1 MAAAKKKGGKQT
13 EWELP
18 HLMGKTFAFSGKLSR
33 HIKVVLVK
41 LIETEGG
48 TVVNDITADLNYLI
62 VGIGDSRGSGPSG
75 AEKKAALLNNKGK
88 AAVQILDEVG
98 FRQLFVRDRDTAIT
112 LLQSGA
118 RGIKLWN
125 DTVATHWLRL
135 SLDVTKADFR
145 ECDLRD
151 ANLSSARLDGSDFR
165 GAQLSGVKIGRIRD
179 AKFDKVS
186 GVVVI
191 EDAKS
196 CSFKG
201 ANFGSEDESNT
212 SRISAVDSNFDGANI
227 RNARVNR
234 MKNCSHRRLD
244 ATGANLDETDIS
256 EADFKG
262 AKLSQINS
270 WKLRAAGARFDG
282 VDLSKA
288 VLLECNFRG
297 ASFRRAKLLEAS
309 VKECDFSEAD
319 LSQANLSNATAHDS
333 NFKNANLT
341 KANFRGA
348 KFCDVDF
355 RGAVLEEADFTDAI
369 VDGAKLTDA
378 QIRSAK
384 GLKRKEKQRASK
396 TAASVGQIGPNILEL
411 EKIAAQCQEL
421 AVVLR
426 ADLDAN
432 NYVELK
438 IRAANQTAWSFY
450 AGAESLFDAKGRQ
463 EMGTPNI
470 KIPTYML
477 QAAGRWAQATPRL
490 AEIELNLKKSPLKK
504 KELRLLAI
512 AAWCEAF
519 GMEIPTEDQ
528 LNQQTAKAAEKIES
542 IRERMIADLRTGTAG
557 IKKWNKLTDQQ
568 RKSLGKLRRVDL
580 SGSELQKA
588 DFKNMD
594 FQGTDFSRADLRQA
608 NFGAADVKQAQF
620 NGVKAEKV
628 VLRGV
633 KAADASFKDADLRQA
648 NLEYASLL
656 RADFTEAN
664 LTGAG
669 FNFSDVKGATFANAN
684 LQGTM
689 FRGTKFDEKTVFP
702 DDFELE
708 EDLIWAGQGKD
719 PRLLEKVEQL
729 KSAGPIDFETFM
741 EQLAD
746 NFDQS
751 RLQKAMKM
759 LKAESFQLFAQV
771 EDTAVTGV
779 VKSQTTAD
787 LVYSCRLD
795 SEGTFACCTQN
806 LNPCGGLRGALC
818 KHLLVLIVGLTKGE
832 ELDPTTINAWVAAS
846 KLQGPVLD
854 KDLMS
859 EVFLKF
865 KGAEAGEIDWRPT
878 ETVPEDYYAF

>member
-33 HIKVVLVK
+33 HINVVLVK
-41 LIETEGG
+41 LIEAEGG
-48 TVVNDITADLNYLI
+48 SVVKDVTADLNYLI
-62 VGIGDSRGSGPSG
+62 VGIGESRGSGPSG
-75 AEKKAALLNNKGK
+75 AEKKAASLNQKGK
-88 AAVQILDEVG
+88 AAIQILDETA
-98 FRQLFVRDRDTAIT
+98 FRQLFVRDRDAAIA
-112 LLQSGA
+112 LLQSGT
-118 RGIKLWN
+118 RGIARWN
-125 DTVATHWLRL
+125 ETVATHWLRL

-165 GAQLSGVKIGRIRD
+165 GARLSGAKIGRIRD
-179 AKFDKVS
+179 AKFDKAS

-191 EDAKS
+191 EDATK

-201 ANFGSEDESNT
+201 ANIGSEDESNA

-227 RNARVNR
+227 QNAHVNR
-234 MKNCSHRRLD
+234 MKSCALRRLD
-244 ATGANLDETDIS
+244 ATGANLN
-256 EADFKG
+256 EADFSGGDFKG
-262 AKLSQINS
+262 AKLAQINS
-270 WKLRAAGARFDG
+270 WKLEAAGARFDG
-282 VDLSKA
+282 VDLRKA
-288 VLLECNFRG
+288 SLLECNFRG
-297 ASFRRAKLLEAS
+297 ASFRKAKLHEAS
-309 VKECDFSEAD
+309 VKECDFSDAD
-319 LSQANLSNATAHDS
+319 LSEANLSDATAHDA
-333 NFKNANLT
+333 NFQNANLT
-341 KANFRGA
+341 GAELRGA
-348 KFCDVDF
+348 KLCDADF
-355 RGAVLEEADFTDAI
+355 RGAVLNGADFTDAV
-369 VDGAKLTDA
+369 VDGAKLTDE
-378 QIRSAK
+378 QIQSAK
-384 GLKRKEKQRASK
+384 GLKRKQKQRASK
-396 TAASVGQIGPNILEL
+396 NAAPVGQIGPNILEL
-411 EKIAAQCQEL
+411 EKIAAQCQEF
-421 AVVLR
+421 AIVLR

-432 NYVELK
+432 AYVQLR
-438 IRAANQTAWSFY
+438 IRTANGPSWSFSG
-450 AGAESLFDAKGRQ
+450 GAESLFDAKGRKDK
-463 EMGTPNI
+463 PKFNVAI
-470 KIPTYML
+470 SSYMV
-477 QAAGRWAQATPRL
+477 QTAGRWAHAVPRL
-490 AEIELNLKKSPLKK
+490 AEIELNLKKCPMKK
-504 KELRLLAI
+504 KELRTLAI

-528 LNQQTAKAAEKIES
+528 LNQQTRKVDEEADNY
-542 IRERMIADLRTGTAG
+542 REQVIADLRTGSAG
-557 IKKWNKLTDQQ
+557 VKKWNKLTDQQ

-580 SGSELQKA
+580 SGSDLQKA

-594 FQGTDFSRADLRQA
+594 CQGTDFSRADLRSA

-620 NGVKAEKV
+620 NGVKAENV
-628 VLRGV
+628 ALRGI
-633 KAADASFKDADLRQA
+633 KAADASFKHADLRQA

-656 RADFTEAN
+656 RADFTAAN

-684 LQGTM
+684 LKGAT
-689 FRGTKFDEKTVFP
+689 FRETKFDENTVFP
-702 DDFELE
+702 DGFELE
-708 EDLIWAGQGKD
+708 EDLVWAGQGKD
-719 PRLLEKVEQL
+719 PRLLEKVKLL

-759 LKAESFQLFAQV
+759 LKAESFQLFGQV
-771 EDTAVTGV
+771 EDTSVTGV

-806 LNPCGGLRGALC
+806 LNSCGGLRGALC

-846 KLQGPVLD
+846 KLQGPALD